1 MTEEKRKAG
10 RPFKADKKK
19 YQVIRIEKSLDS
31 ELEKYLPV
39 YSKKVNFK
47 VTKTYETYDQEKFQ
61 ITKGSILPCMSI

>member
-31 ELEKYLPV
+31 DLEKYLPV

-47 VTKTYETYDQEKFQ
+47 VTKTGFVEKA
-61 ITKGSILPCMSI
+61 IRECLKREKEE